1 MLVYVFE
8 FDIVP
13 GKNKEFWDFMKEEG
27 TKFWLQF
34 PEVKKYEVYSKIGGD
49 GSFEGHVELES
60 YSDFDKIMSH
70 PDAKKVGAKTA
81 AYTMNTKRR
90 FIQLARVFQ

>member
-13 GKNKEFWDFMKEEG
+13 GKNKEFWEFMKEEG

-49 GSFEGHVELES
+49 GSFEGHVLSLIHISLPWAQPERPS
-60 YSDFDKIMSH
+60 AWFR
-70 PDAKKVGAKTA
+70 AC
-81 AYTMNTKRR
+81 
-90 FIQLARVFQ
+90 